1 MKSEWTYRPLGE
13 LVSFA
18 SGGTPSKKRDDYWGG
33 TIPWISAKTLKTEN
47 IDTSDL
53 FITEEGLKAGSKI
66 APKGSIL
73 LLTRGSGLF
82 NGIPIARVEKDVA
95 FNQDIKC
102 LDSYGEVEN
111 EFIFYWLLSQ
121 KDYLMAKVGVTG
133 IGAGKFDLDFLQ
145 KLKNKQYQ
153 RCEQDGKIF
162 YGFAPWHSVTE
173 LGVRVA
179 MRIPFVE
186 FSDMSTLPKFL
197 KKLRQEE
204 DISEQ
209 EYGMLEQNNFKLLIE
224 YLQKNYFIVSTH
236 SNERL
241 IRQSGAFVL
250 PTAIKIDRLAESAAY
265 AKIEKSHMTLDSEF
279 DHDYFIVPSKYK
291 KKLRGELDFFNI
303 NESTMF
309 PELEHQMTYLQQKS
323 RTGFEESPEFE
334 PYNMQVLIKKEPF
347 VQEEFLYNDRVPNV
361 KNVIE
366 SVVPDIPENL
376 KVLLESL
383 IKERTAQI
391 DWKAKEQ
398 IRSKIRLDIKKVL
411 QENYSARMSNIYAE
425 KILAELL
432 NPANETSE
440 N

>member
-1 MKSEWTYRPLGE
+1 
-13 LVSFA
+13 
-18 SGGTPSKKRDDYWGG
+18 
-33 TIPWISAKTLKTEN
+33 
-47 IDTSDL
+47 
-53 FITEEGLKAGSKI
+53 
-66 APKGSIL
+66 
-73 LLTRGSGLF
+73 
-82 NGIPIARVEKDVA
+82 
-95 FNQDIKC
+95 
-102 LDSYGEVEN
+102 
-111 EFIFYWLLSQ
+111 
-121 KDYLMAKVGVTG
+121 
-133 IGAGKFDLDFLQ
+133 
-145 KLKNKQYQ
+145 
-153 RCEQDGKIF
+153 
-162 YGFAPWHSVTE
+162 
-173 LGVRVA
+173 
-179 MRIPFVE
+179 
-186 FSDMSTLPKFL
+186 
-197 KKLRQEE
+197 
-204 DISEQ
+204 
-209 EYGMLEQNNFKLLIE
+209 
-224 YLQKNYFIVSTH
+224 
-236 SNERL
+236 
-241 IRQSGAFVL
+241 
-250 PTAIKIDRLAESAAY
+250 
-265 AKIEKSHMTLDSEF
+265 
-279 DHDYFIVPSKYK
+279 
-291 KKLRGELDFFNI
+291 
-303 NESTMF
+303 MF

>member
-1 MKSEWTYRPLGE
+1 MVEITSIEKYINAIMKM
-13 LVSFA
+13 
-18 SGGTPSKKRDDYWGG
+18 KR
-33 TIPWISAKTLKTEN
+33 EN
-47 IDTSDL
+47 EKEGFPNSYQWFFRGQKDL
-53 FITEEGLKAGSKI
+53 SWSVVPNAFRDSGLKNEYSTIQSAIRQNPFEFRTLTGFETLTKLQHY
-66 APKGSIL
+66 GLGTRL
-73 LLTRGSGLF
+73 L
-82 NGIPIARVEKDVA
+82 DVTLNPLVA
-95 FNQDIKC
+95 LYFAT
-102 LDSYGEVEN
+102 E
-111 EFIFYWLLSQ
+111 
-121 KDYLMAKVGVTG
+121 AAVTYKEG
-133 IGAGKFDLDFLQ
+133 
-145 KLKNKQYQ
+145 KNKQYQ

-334 PYNMQVLIKKEPF
+334 PYNMPVLIKKEPF

>member
-1 MKSEWTYRPLGE
+1 MVEITSFEKYINAIMKM
-13 LVSFA
+13 
-18 SGGTPSKKRDDYWGG
+18 KR
-33 TIPWISAKTLKTEN
+33 EN
-47 IDTSDL
+47 EKEGFPNSYQWFFRGQKDL
-53 FITEEGLKAGSKI
+53 SWSVVPNAFRDSGLKNEYSTIQSAIRQNPFEFRTLTGFETLTKLQHY
-66 APKGSIL
+66 GLGTRL
-73 LLTRGSGLF
+73 L
-82 NGIPIARVEKDVA
+82 DVTLNPLVA
-95 FNQDIKC
+95 LYFAT
-102 LDSYGEVEN
+102 ET
-111 EFIFYWLLSQ
+111 
-121 KDYLMAKVGVTG
+121 AVTYKEG
-133 IGAGKFDLDFLQ
+133 
-145 KLKNKQYQ
+145 KNKQYQ

>member
-1 MKSEWTYRPLGE
+1 MVEITSIEKYINAIMKM
-13 LVSFA
+13 
-18 SGGTPSKKRDDYWGG
+18 KR
-33 TIPWISAKTLKTEN
+33 EN
-47 IDTSDL
+47 EKEGFPNSYQWFFRGQKDL
-53 FITEEGLKAGSKI
+53 SWSVVPNAFRDSGLKNEYSTIQSAIRQNPFEFRTLTGFETLTKLQHY
-66 APKGSIL
+66 GLGTRL
-73 LLTRGSGLF
+73 L
-82 NGIPIARVEKDVA
+82 DVTLNPLVA
-95 FNQDIKC
+95 LYFAT
-102 LDSYGEVEN
+102 ET
-111 EFIFYWLLSQ
+111 
-121 KDYLMAKVGVTG
+121 AVTYKEG
-133 IGAGKFDLDFLQ
+133 
-145 KLKNKQYQ
+145 KNKQYQ

-309 PELEHQMTYLQQKS
+309 PEREHQMTYLQQKS

-334 PYNMQVLIKKEPF
+334 PYNMPVLIKKEPF

>member
-1 MKSEWTYRPLGE
+1 MVEITSIEKYINAIMKM
-13 LVSFA
+13 
-18 SGGTPSKKRDDYWGG
+18 KR
-33 TIPWISAKTLKTEN
+33 EN
-47 IDTSDL
+47 EKEGFPNSYQWFFRGQKDL
-53 FITEEGLKAGSKI
+53 SWSVVPNAFRDSGLKNEYSTIQSAIRQNPFEFRTLTGFETLTKLQHYGLGTRLLDVTLNPLV
-66 APKGSIL
+66 ALYFATETAVTYKKG
-73 LLTRGSGLF
+73 
-82 NGIPIARVEKDVA
+82 
-95 FNQDIKC
+95 
-102 LDSYGEVEN
+102 
-111 EFIFYWLLSQ
+111 
-121 KDYLMAKVGVTG
+121 
-133 IGAGKFDLDFLQ
+133 
-145 KLKNKQYQ
+145 KNKQYQ

-334 PYNMQVLIKKEPF
+334 PYNMPVLIKKEPF

>member
-1 MKSEWTYRPLGE
+1 
-13 LVSFA
+13 
-18 SGGTPSKKRDDYWGG
+18 
-33 TIPWISAKTLKTEN
+33 
-47 IDTSDL
+47 
-53 FITEEGLKAGSKI
+53 
-66 APKGSIL
+66 
-73 LLTRGSGLF
+73 
-82 NGIPIARVEKDVA
+82 
-95 FNQDIKC
+95 
-102 LDSYGEVEN
+102 
-111 EFIFYWLLSQ
+111 
-121 KDYLMAKVGVTG
+121 
-133 IGAGKFDLDFLQ
+133 
-145 KLKNKQYQ
+145 
-153 RCEQDGKIF
+153 
-162 YGFAPWHSVTE
+162 
-173 LGVRVA
+173 

-279 DHDYFIVPSKYK
+279 GHDYFIVPSKYK

>member
-1 MKSEWTYRPLGE
+1 MVEITSIEKYINAIMKM
-13 LVSFA
+13 
-18 SGGTPSKKRDDYWGG
+18 KR
-33 TIPWISAKTLKTEN
+33 EN
-47 IDTSDL
+47 EKEGFPNSYQWFFRGQKDL
-53 FITEEGLKAGSKI
+53 SWSVVPNAFRDSGLKNEYSTIQSAIRQNPFEFRTLTGFETLTKLQHY
-66 APKGSIL
+66 GLGTRL
-73 LLTRGSGLF
+73 L
-82 NGIPIARVEKDVA
+82 DVTLNPLVA
-95 FNQDIKC
+95 LYFAT
-102 LDSYGEVEN
+102 ET
-111 EFIFYWLLSQ
+111 
-121 KDYLMAKVGVTG
+121 AVTYKEG
-133 IGAGKFDLDFLQ
+133 
-145 KLKNKQYQ
+145 KNKQYQ

-334 PYNMQVLIKKEPF
+334 PYNMPVLIKKEPF

-361 KNVIE
+361 KNVLE

>member
-1 MKSEWTYRPLGE
+1 MVEITSIEKYINAIMKM
-13 LVSFA
+13 
-18 SGGTPSKKRDDYWGG
+18 KR
-33 TIPWISAKTLKTEN
+33 EN
-47 IDTSDL
+47 EKEGFPNSYQWFFRGQKDL
-53 FITEEGLKAGSKI
+53 SWSVVPNAFRDSGLKNEYSTIQSAIRQNPFEFRTLTGFETLTKLQHY
-66 APKGSIL
+66 GLGTRL
-73 LLTRGSGLF
+73 L
-82 NGIPIARVEKDVA
+82 DVTLNPLVA
-95 FNQDIKC
+95 LYFAT
-102 LDSYGEVEN
+102 ET
-111 EFIFYWLLSQ
+111 
-121 KDYLMAKVGVTG
+121 AVTYKEG
-133 IGAGKFDLDFLQ
+133 
-145 KLKNKQYQ
+145 KNKQYQ

-383 IKERTAQI
+383 IKEKTAQI

>member
-1 MKSEWTYRPLGE
+1 MVEITSIEKYINAIMKM
-13 LVSFA
+13 
-18 SGGTPSKKRDDYWGG
+18 KR
-33 TIPWISAKTLKTEN
+33 EN
-47 IDTSDL
+47 EKEGFPNSYQWFFRGQKDL
-53 FITEEGLKAGSKI
+53 SWSVVPNAFRDSGLKNEYSTIQSAIRQNPFEFRTLTGFETLTKLQHY
-66 APKGSIL
+66 GLGTRL
-73 LLTRGSGLF
+73 L
-82 NGIPIARVEKDVA
+82 DVTLNPLVA
-95 FNQDIKC
+95 LYFAT
-102 LDSYGEVEN
+102 ET
-111 EFIFYWLLSQ
+111 
-121 KDYLMAKVGVTG
+121 AVTYKEG
-133 IGAGKFDLDFLQ
+133 
-145 KLKNKQYQ
+145 KNKQYQ

-179 MRIPFVE
+179 MRILFVE

-334 PYNMQVLIKKEPF
+334 PYNMPVLIKKEPF

>member
-1 MKSEWTYRPLGE
+1 MNWGE
-13 LVSFA
+13 LITLEYGKPVKDKESTDGKVPVYA
-18 SGGTPSKKRDDYWGG
+18 IMKMKR
-33 TIPWISAKTLKTEN
+33 EN
-47 IDTSDL
+47 EKEGFPNSYQWFFRGQKDL
-53 FITEEGLKAGSKI
+53 SWSVVPNAFRDSGLKNEYSTIQSAIRQNPFEFRTLTGFETLTKLQHY
-66 APKGSIL
+66 GLGTRL
-73 LLTRGSGLF
+73 L
-82 NGIPIARVEKDVA
+82 DVTLNPLVA
-95 FNQDIKC
+95 LYFAT
-102 LDSYGEVEN
+102 ET
-111 EFIFYWLLSQ
+111 
-121 KDYLMAKVGVTG
+121 AVTYKEG
-133 IGAGKFDLDFLQ
+133 
-145 KLKNKQYQ
+145 KNKQYQ

-432 NPANETSE
+432 NTIRFEIT
-440 N
+440 

>member
-1 MKSEWTYRPLGE
+1 MVEITSIEKYINAIMKM
-13 LVSFA
+13 
-18 SGGTPSKKRDDYWGG
+18 KR
-33 TIPWISAKTLKTEN
+33 EN
-47 IDTSDL
+47 EKEGFPNSYQWFFRGQKDL
-53 FITEEGLKAGSKI
+53 SWSVVPNAFRDSGLKNEYSTIQSAIRQNPFEFRTLTGFETLTKLQHY
-66 APKGSIL
+66 GLGTRL
-73 LLTRGSGLF
+73 L
-82 NGIPIARVEKDVA
+82 DVTLNPLVA
-95 FNQDIKC
+95 LYFAT
-102 LDSYGEVEN
+102 ET
-111 EFIFYWLLSQ
+111 
-121 KDYLMAKVGVTG
+121 AVTYKEG
-133 IGAGKFDLDFLQ
+133 
-145 KLKNKQYQ
+145 KNKQYQ
-153 RCEQDGKIF
+153 RCELDGKIF

-334 PYNMQVLIKKEPF
+334 PYNMPVLIKKEPF

>member
-1 MKSEWTYRPLGE
+1 MKKDNTMVEITSIEKYIN
-13 LVSFA
+13 A
-18 SGGTPSKKRDDYWGG
+18 IMKMKR
-33 TIPWISAKTLKTEN
+33 EN
-47 IDTSDL
+47 EKEGFPNSYQWFFRGQKDL
-53 FITEEGLKAGSKI
+53 SWSVVPNAFRDSGLKNEYSTIQGAIRQNPFEFRTLTGFETLTKLQHY
-66 APKGSIL
+66 GLGTRL
-73 LLTRGSGLF
+73 L
-82 NGIPIARVEKDVA
+82 DVTLNPLVA
-95 FNQDIKC
+95 LYFAT
-102 LDSYGEVEN
+102 ET
-111 EFIFYWLLSQ
+111 
-121 KDYLMAKVGVTG
+121 AVTYKEG
-133 IGAGKFDLDFLQ
+133 
-145 KLKNKQYQ
+145 KNKQYQ

-432 NPANETSE
+432 NSANETSE

>member
-1 MKSEWTYRPLGE
+1 MKKDNTMVEITSIEKYIN
-13 LVSFA
+13 A
-18 SGGTPSKKRDDYWGG
+18 IMKMKR
-33 TIPWISAKTLKTEN
+33 EN
-47 IDTSDL
+47 EKEGFPNSYQWFFRGQKDL
-53 FITEEGLKAGSKI
+53 SWSVVPNAFRDSGLKNEYSTIQSAIRQNPFEFRTLTGFETLTKLQHY
-66 APKGSIL
+66 GLGTRL
-73 LLTRGSGLF
+73 L
-82 NGIPIARVEKDVA
+82 DVTLNPLVA
-95 FNQDIKC
+95 LYFAT
-102 LDSYGEVEN
+102 ET
-111 EFIFYWLLSQ
+111 
-121 KDYLMAKVGVTG
+121 AVTYKEG
-133 IGAGKFDLDFLQ
+133 
-145 KLKNKQYQ
+145 KNKQYQ

-334 PYNMQVLIKKEPF
+334 PYNMPVLIKKEPF

>member
-1 MKSEWTYRPLGE
+1 MVEITSIEKYINAIMKM
-13 LVSFA
+13 
-18 SGGTPSKKRDDYWGG
+18 KR
-33 TIPWISAKTLKTEN
+33 EN
-47 IDTSDL
+47 EKEGFPNSYQWFFRGQKDL
-53 FITEEGLKAGSKI
+53 SWSVVPNAFRDSGLKNEYSTIQSAIRQNPFEFRTLTGFETLTKLQHY
-66 APKGSIL
+66 GLGTRL
-73 LLTRGSGLF
+73 L
-82 NGIPIARVEKDVA
+82 DVTLNPLVA
-95 FNQDIKC
+95 LYFAT
-102 LDSYGEVEN
+102 ET
-111 EFIFYWLLSQ
+111 
-121 KDYLMAKVGVTG
+121 AVTYKEG
-133 IGAGKFDLDFLQ
+133 
-145 KLKNKQYQ
+145 KNKQYQ

-411 QENYSARMSNIYAE
+411 QENYSARMSNYMLKKYWQNCLIQRM
-425 KILAELL
+425 KLL
-432 NPANETSE
+432 RIDSVRTNHEI
-440 N
+440 

>member
-1 MKSEWTYRPLGE
+1 MVEITSIEKYINAIMKM
-13 LVSFA
+13 
-18 SGGTPSKKRDDYWGG
+18 KR
-33 TIPWISAKTLKTEN
+33 EN
-47 IDTSDL
+47 EKEGFPNSYQWFFRGQKDL
-53 FITEEGLKAGSKI
+53 SWSVVPNAFRDSGLKNEYSTIQSAIRQNPFEFRTLTGFETLTKLQHY
-66 APKGSIL
+66 GLGTRL
-73 LLTRGSGLF
+73 L
-82 NGIPIARVEKDVA
+82 DVTLNPLVA
-95 FNQDIKC
+95 LYFAT
-102 LDSYGEVEN
+102 ET
-111 EFIFYWLLSQ
+111 
-121 KDYLMAKVGVTG
+121 AVTYKEG
-133 IGAGKFDLDFLQ
+133 
-145 KLKNKQYQ
+145 KNKQYQ

-334 PYNMQVLIKKEPF
+334 PYNMPVLIKKEPF
-347 VQEEFLYNDRVPNV
+347 VQEKFLYNDRVPNV

-383 IKERTAQI
+383 IKERIAQI

>member
-1 MKSEWTYRPLGE
+1 MVEITSIEKYINAIMKM
-13 LVSFA
+13 
-18 SGGTPSKKRDDYWGG
+18 KR
-33 TIPWISAKTLKTEN
+33 EN
-47 IDTSDL
+47 EKEGFPNSYQWFFRGQKDL
-53 FITEEGLKAGSKI
+53 SWSVVPNAFRDSGLKNEYSTIQSAIRQNPFEFRTLTGFETLTKLQHY
-66 APKGSIL
+66 GLGTRL
-73 LLTRGSGLF
+73 L
-82 NGIPIARVEKDVA
+82 DVTLNPLVA
-95 FNQDIKC
+95 LYFAT
-102 LDSYGEVEN
+102 ET
-111 EFIFYWLLSQ
+111 
-121 KDYLMAKVGVTG
+121 AVTYKEG
-133 IGAGKFDLDFLQ
+133 
-145 KLKNKQYQ
+145 KNKQYQ

-209 EYGMLEQNNFKLLIE
+209 EYGMLEQNNFRLLIE

-334 PYNMQVLIKKEPF
+334 PYNMPVLIKKEPF

>member
-1 MKSEWTYRPLGE
+1 MVEITSIEKYINAIMKM
-13 LVSFA
+13 
-18 SGGTPSKKRDDYWGG
+18 KR
-33 TIPWISAKTLKTEN
+33 EN
-47 IDTSDL
+47 EKEGFPNSYQWFFRGQKDL
-53 FITEEGLKAGSKI
+53 SWSVVPNAFRDSGLKNEYSTIQSAIHQNPFEFRTLTGFETLTKLQHY
-66 APKGSIL
+66 GLGTRL
-73 LLTRGSGLF
+73 L
-82 NGIPIARVEKDVA
+82 DVTLNPLVA
-95 FNQDIKC
+95 LYFAT
-102 LDSYGEVEN
+102 ET
-111 EFIFYWLLSQ
+111 
-121 KDYLMAKVGVTG
+121 AVTYKEG
-133 IGAGKFDLDFLQ
+133 
-145 KLKNKQYQ
+145 KNKQYQ

>member
-1 MKSEWTYRPLGE
+1 MVEITSIEKYINAIMKM
-13 LVSFA
+13 
-18 SGGTPSKKRDDYWGG
+18 KR
-33 TIPWISAKTLKTEN
+33 EN
-47 IDTSDL
+47 EKEGFPNSYQWFFRGQKDL
-53 FITEEGLKAGSKI
+53 SWSVVPNAFRDSGLKNEYSTIQSAIRQNPFEFRTLTGFETLTKLQHY
-66 APKGSIL
+66 GLGTRL
-73 LLTRGSGLF
+73 L
-82 NGIPIARVEKDVA
+82 DVTLNPLVA
-95 FNQDIKC
+95 LYFAT
-102 LDSYGEVEN
+102 ET
-111 EFIFYWLLSQ
+111 
-121 KDYLMAKVGVTG
+121 AVTYKEG
-133 IGAGKFDLDFLQ
+133 
-145 KLKNKQYQ
+145 KNKQYQ

-309 PELEHQMTYLQQKS
+309 PELEHQVTYLQQKS

-334 PYNMQVLIKKEPF
+334 PYNMPVLIKKEPF

>member
-1 MKSEWTYRPLGE
+1 MVEITSIEKYINAIMKM
-13 LVSFA
+13 
-18 SGGTPSKKRDDYWGG
+18 KR
-33 TIPWISAKTLKTEN
+33 EN
-47 IDTSDL
+47 EKEGFPNSYQWFFRGQKDL
-53 FITEEGLKAGSKI
+53 SWSVVPNAFRDSGLKNEYSTIQSAIRQNPFEFRTLTGFETLTKLQHY
-66 APKGSIL
+66 GLGTRL
-73 LLTRGSGLF
+73 L
-82 NGIPIARVEKDVA
+82 DVTLNPLVA
-95 FNQDIKC
+95 LYFAT
-102 LDSYGEVEN
+102 ET
-111 EFIFYWLLSQ
+111 
-121 KDYLMAKVGVTG
+121 AVTYKEG
-133 IGAGKFDLDFLQ
+133 
-145 KLKNKQYQ
+145 KNKQYQ

-179 MRIPFVE
+179 MIIPFVE

-334 PYNMQVLIKKEPF
+334 PYNMPVLIKKEPF

>member
-1 MKSEWTYRPLGE
+1 MVEITSIEKYINAIMKM
-13 LVSFA
+13 
-18 SGGTPSKKRDDYWGG
+18 KR
-33 TIPWISAKTLKTEN
+33 EN
-47 IDTSDL
+47 EKEGFPNSYQWFFRGQKDL
-53 FITEEGLKAGSKI
+53 SWSVVPNAFRDSGLKNEYSTIQSAIRQNPFEFRTLTGFETLTKLQHY
-66 APKGSIL
+66 GLGTRL
-73 LLTRGSGLF
+73 L
-82 NGIPIARVEKDVA
+82 DVTLNPLVA
-95 FNQDIKC
+95 LYFAT
-102 LDSYGEVEN
+102 ET
-111 EFIFYWLLSQ
+111 
-121 KDYLMAKVGVTG
+121 AVTYKEG
-133 IGAGKFDLDFLQ
+133 
-145 KLKNKQYQ
+145 KNKQYQ

-334 PYNMQVLIKKEPF
+334 PYNMQVFIKKEPF

>member
-1 MKSEWTYRPLGE
+1 MKKDNTMVEITSIEKYIN
-13 LVSFA
+13 A
-18 SGGTPSKKRDDYWGG
+18 IMKMKR
-33 TIPWISAKTLKTEN
+33 EN
-47 IDTSDL
+47 EKEGFPNSYQWFFRGQKDL
-53 FITEEGLKAGSKI
+53 SWSVVPNAFRDSGLKNEYSTIQSAIRQNPFEFRTLTGFETLTKLQHY
-66 APKGSIL
+66 GLGTRL
-73 LLTRGSGLF
+73 L
-82 NGIPIARVEKDVA
+82 DVTLNPLVA
-95 FNQDIKC
+95 LYFAT
-102 LDSYGEVEN
+102 ET
-111 EFIFYWLLSQ
+111 
-121 KDYLMAKVGVTG
+121 AVTYKEG
-133 IGAGKFDLDFLQ
+133 
-145 KLKNKQYQ
+145 KNKQYQ

>member
-1 MKSEWTYRPLGE
+1 MVEITSIEKYINAIMKM
-13 LVSFA
+13 
-18 SGGTPSKKRDDYWGG
+18 KR
-33 TIPWISAKTLKTEN
+33 EN
-47 IDTSDL
+47 EKEGFPNSYQWFFRGQKDL
-53 FITEEGLKAGSKI
+53 SWSVVPNAFRDSGLKNEYSTIQSAIRQNPFEFRTLTGFETLTKLQHY
-66 APKGSIL
+66 GLGTRL
-73 LLTRGSGLF
+73 L
-82 NGIPIARVEKDVA
+82 DVTLNPLVA
-95 FNQDIKC
+95 LYFAT
-102 LDSYGEVEN
+102 ET
-111 EFIFYWLLSQ
+111 
-121 KDYLMAKVGVTG
+121 AVTYKEG
-133 IGAGKFDLDFLQ
+133 
-145 KLKNKQYQ
+145 KNKQYQ

-204 DISEQ
+204 DLSEQ

>member
-1 MKSEWTYRPLGE
+1 MVEITSIEKYINAIMKM
-13 LVSFA
+13 
-18 SGGTPSKKRDDYWGG
+18 KR
-33 TIPWISAKTLKTEN
+33 EN
-47 IDTSDL
+47 EKEGFPNSYQWFFRGQKDL
-53 FITEEGLKAGSKI
+53 SWSVVPNAFRDSGLKNEYSTIQSAIRQNPFEFRTLTGFETLTKLQHY
-66 APKGSIL
+66 GLGTRL
-73 LLTRGSGLF
+73 L
-82 NGIPIARVEKDVA
+82 DVTLNPLVA
-95 FNQDIKC
+95 LYFAT
-102 LDSYGEVEN
+102 ET
-111 EFIFYWLLSQ
+111 
-121 KDYLMAKVGVTG
+121 AVTYKEG
-133 IGAGKFDLDFLQ
+133 
-145 KLKNKQYQ
+145 KNKQYQ

-303 NESTMF
+303 DESTMF

>member
-1 MKSEWTYRPLGE
+1 MKDNTMVEITSIEKYIN
-13 LVSFA
+13 A
-18 SGGTPSKKRDDYWGG
+18 IMKMKR
-33 TIPWISAKTLKTEN
+33 EN
-47 IDTSDL
+47 EKEGFPNSYQWFFRGQKDL
-53 FITEEGLKAGSKI
+53 SWSVVPNAFRDSGLKNEYSTIQSAIRQNPFEFRTLTGFETLTKLQHY
-66 APKGSIL
+66 GLGTRL
-73 LLTRGSGLF
+73 L
-82 NGIPIARVEKDVA
+82 DVTLNPLVA
-95 FNQDIKC
+95 LYFAT
-102 LDSYGEVEN
+102 ET
-111 EFIFYWLLSQ
+111 
-121 KDYLMAKVGVTG
+121 AVTYKEG
-133 IGAGKFDLDFLQ
+133 
-145 KLKNKQYQ
+145 KNKQYQ

>member
-1 MKSEWTYRPLGE
+1 MKKDNTIVEITSIEKYIN
-13 LVSFA
+13 A
-18 SGGTPSKKRDDYWGG
+18 IMKMKR
-33 TIPWISAKTLKTEN
+33 EN
-47 IDTSDL
+47 EKEGFPNSYQWFFRGQKDL
-53 FITEEGLKAGSKI
+53 SWSVVPNAFRDSGLKNEYSTIQSAIRQNPFEFRTLTGFETLTKLQHY
-66 APKGSIL
+66 GLGTRL
-73 LLTRGSGLF
+73 L
-82 NGIPIARVEKDVA
+82 DVTLNPLVA
-95 FNQDIKC
+95 LYFAT
-102 LDSYGEVEN
+102 ET
-111 EFIFYWLLSQ
+111 
-121 KDYLMAKVGVTG
+121 AVTYKEG
-133 IGAGKFDLDFLQ
+133 
-145 KLKNKQYQ
+145 KNKQYQ

-334 PYNMQVLIKKEPF
+334 PYNMPVLIKKEPF